1 MNATAVGALS
11 SPAAIGARL
20 VDARLASRRVRVVAR
35 RRGRNSSSA
44 PRRFDVIAD
53 ATSNDDDAD
62 QATGAAAVLA
72 GVAAAAAIAVAGPAR
87 GADFEFMESA
97 RAAGVSAPDGSAT
110 IVLQAPQSFMSNAP
124 REDRPV
130 VDADAHT
137 RYLDALDARG
147 IEPGKITY
155 VGGVPQ
161 HPKGLSRFGSA
172 ATAADET
179 ASLVSTGFAI
189 LIFAALGAAGNRDGS
204 GSGGVR
210 KSNPK
215 PSKPSRPFTVAKTKT
230 NTAKTTRG
238 VDGGRRL
245 FSGGAANR
253 PSGGFGGG
261 GGFRGGPR
269 APAPAPA
276 PAAQAA
282 VALATTVVVGSL
294 AAVGGGGGGVGGGG
308 VGGVG
313 GGAVGGVGGP
323 SAPAMTATATA
334 TAETELAVAAAA
346 GAAVLGATVVGTQRF
361 NGTVKSNIVAY
372 DKPATAPTPKA
383 KTTVVS
389 KPKPPRKPPSKPST
403 ADRDAASSNTSSET
417 LGAIAAFGVGVFILA
432 SVSSAPPSAPPREAF
447 EVERKRPAEK
457 PFATTTTTTTT
468 TTTRRGSK
476 LDGDAVMPLVA
487 VVLLIAAGATVAGVG
502 LEDEETTETEKKTLE
517 TLRATDR
524 SRSDA
529 AGAARR
535 AAEAQR
541 WIDDWKRER
550 ASSAAAPSSSSISS
564 SSTSTLSSSAP
575 GPKTSYYEVI
585 DGVKYDRKVLDA
597 CRRSEADDG
606 FISLDEAKAILTDV
620 VDGPTRPVVRADGR
634 TLASSVTNVEI
645 DTAAYALRTFRWTSA
660 ARKWFTRAME
670 TIDAPDAEAIRED
683 DVKTFTAKELTSTD
697 ATSKS
702 KSKSKTKTTEAN
714 ATDATR
720 RSATRPARRGASAY
734 ETIDGVRYDR
744 ATLDACRAYT
754 EEDGFI
760 SLAEAKSVYEGL
772 VGGPVRKVTR
782 RDGSVVKSSI
792 TNVELDT
799 AQYIFLHFKW
809 SEPAKKWFADKFVD
823 LDRQ

>member
-35 RRGRNSSSA
+35 RGRNSSTA
-44 PRRFDVIAD
+44 HRRFGVIAD
-53 ATSNDDDAD
+53 ATSDDADAD
-62 QATGAAAVLA
+62 QAAGAAAVLA

-87 GADFEFMESA
+87 GADFEFIESA

-110 IVLQAPQSFMSNAP
+110 IVLQAPQSFVSNAP
-124 REDRPV
+124 HEDRPV
-130 VDADAHT
+130 VDAAAHT

-179 ASLVSTGFAI
+179 ASLVSTGFAL

-215 PSKPSRPFTVAKTKT
+215 PSKPSKPFTATKTKT

-245 FSGGAANR
+245 FSGGAASR
-253 PSGGFGGG
+253 PGGGFGRG
-261 GGFRGGPR
+261 GGFGGGPR

-282 VALATTVVVGSL
+282 VALATTVVVGSI
-294 AAVGGGGGGVGGGG
+294 ASVGGGGGGVVGGGG
-308 VGGVG
+308 VGV
-313 GGAVGGVGGP
+313 VGGP
-323 SAPAMTATATA
+323 SAPAMTATATTTTTA
-334 TAETELAVAAAA
+334 AETELAVAAAA
-346 GAAVLGATVVGTQRF
+346 GAAVLGATVVGSQRF
-361 NGTVKSNIVAY
+361 DDKVKSNIVAY
-372 DKPATAPTPKA
+372 GKPATAPTPKA
-383 KTTVVS
+383 KTTVIS
-389 KPKPPRKPPSKPST
+389 KPKPPRKPPSKLST
-403 ADRDAASSNTSSET
+403 AERDAASSNPSSET
-417 LGAIAAFGVGVFILA
+417 LSAIAAFGVGVFVLA

-447 EVERKRPAEK
+447 EVERKRPAEARVSTEK
-457 PFATTTTTTTT
+457 PFAKPPTTTTAK
-468 TTTRRGSK
+468 TRRGSK

-502 LEDEETTETEKKTLE
+502 LEDEETTETEEKTLE
-517 TLRATDR
+517 TLRATV
-524 SRSDA
+524 RSDE

-550 ASSAAAPSSSSISS
+550 ASSAAAMSSTSISS
-564 SSTSTLSSSAP
+564 SSTFTSSSSVS

-597 CRRSEADDG
+597 CRRSEAEDG

-683 DVKTFTAKELTSTD
+683 GVKTFTAKELTSTD
-697 ATSKS
+697 AKTKT
-702 KSKSKTKTTEAN
+702 KTKTTEAN
-714 ATDATR
+714 ATDAT
-720 RSATRPARRGASAY
+720 SATRPARRGASAY

-744 ATLDACRAYT
+744 ATLDVCRACT

-809 SEPAKKWFADKFVD
+809 SEPAKKWFADKFVN